1 MLFKDKL
8 VSPIIGVKRFLQ
20 RGEIDRMTLKMTGT
34 AASNGVGIAPA
45 YIIDKPDLSF
55 EKRRISDPGTEIQ
68 RFKDALNSISDD
80 LKKLK
85 IAVTGRLSKDELAIF
100 DVHIEILNDPEMF
113 NQVITRIR
121 SQRINVETAFEE
133 VISRVIH
140 EFEAMTGNKYMQ
152 ERATDF
158 ASIRDQVL
166 AKLEGKQ
173 LPNLQAI
180 DHPVIVVA
188 HMIGPSDT
196 SQMDAKFVKGIVTE
210 VGGKTSHAAIMAR
223 SLQIPAIVGCKGV
236 VRQLRNSEHVIVD
249 GFSGT
254 TIIAPEPNQ
263 VKHYQQIASQY
274 AAEKLQWAKL
284 VNSPS
289 VTKDG
294 CQLTI
299 SANIGSS
306 NDIAAAVNNGAD
318 EVGLFRTEFLYM
330 KSEHLPTEEEQF
342 TAYKNAVEQLN
353 GKALVVRTLDIGGDK
368 PLTFMPLPHE
378 LNPFLGYR
386 AIRISL
392 DRPKMFR
399 TQLRALIRASQFGE
413 INIMFPMI
421 TTLEEL
427 QAAKKIYYDELR
439 KLRQDY
445 PHIGKKIKLGIMIEV
460 PLAAL
465 YAERLAKEVDFFS
478 IGTND
483 LIQYCFAADR
493 GNASVSYL
501 YQPLNPPFLKLIHH
515 IIQSGHQHNTTVA
528 MCGEMAGDRLA
539 LPLLIG
545 MGLDEYSMS
554 ATSILRTRSMMKKL
568 DTHEC
573 QQLYQEAVTK
583 CETAEQVRELVEKWL
598 ITNK

>member
-1 MLFKDKL
+1 
-8 VSPIIGVKRFLQ
+8 
-20 RGEIDRMTLKMTGT
+20 MTLKMKGT
-34 AASNGVGIAPA
+34 AASNGIGIAPA
-45 YIIDKPDLSF
+45 YIIDKPDLKF
-55 EKRRISDPGTEIQ
+55 EKRRISDPHSEIQ
-68 RFKDALNSISDD
+68 RFKNALIAISNDLRR
-80 LKKLK
+80 LKKAAADK
-85 IAVTGRLSKDELAIF
+85 LSKDELAIF
-100 DVHIEILNDPEMF
+100 DVHIEILDDPEMF
-113 NQVITRIR
+113 NQVVTRIR
-121 SQRINVETAFEE
+121 SQRINAETAFEE
-133 VISRVIH
+133 VITRVIH

-173 LPNLQAI
+173 LPNLQTL

-196 SQMDAKFVKGIVTE
+196 SQMNAKYVKGIVTE
-210 VGGKTSHAAIMAR
+210 VGGRTSHAAIMAR
-223 SLQIPAIVGCKGV
+223 SLQIPAIVGCKKVAHQVKNGE
-236 VRQLRNSEHVIVD
+236 QIIVD

-254 TIIAPEPNQ
+254 TIVEPTPQ
-263 VKHYQQIASQY
+263 QIKHYQKVASQY

-284 VNSPS
+284 VESPS
-289 VTKDG
+289 VTRDG
-294 CQLTI
+294 TKLTI

-306 NDIAAAVNNGAD
+306 NDIPAAVSNGAD
-318 EVGLFRTEFLYM
+318 EIGLFRTEFLYM

-342 TAYKNAVEQLN
+342 AAYRDAVEALGN
-353 GKALVVRTLDIGGDK
+353 KTLVVRTLDIGGDK

-392 DRPKMFR
+392 DRPAMFR
-399 TQLRALIRASQFGE
+399 TQLRALIRASQYGQ

-427 QAAKKIYYDELR
+427 RAAKKIFFEER
-439 KLRQDY
+439 EKLQREN
-445 PHIGKKIKLGIMIEV
+445 PKIGKNIKLGIMIEV

-501 YQPLNPPFLKLIHH
+501 YQPLNPPFLRLIHH
-515 IIQSGHQHNTTVA
+515 IIESGHKHNTTVA

-539 LPLLIG
+539 LPLLMG

-554 ATSILRTRSMMKKL
+554 ATSILRTRSMMRKL
-568 DTHEC
+568 DINEC
-573 QQLYQEAVTK
+573 QKLYQEAVTK
-583 CETAEQVRELVEKWL
+583 CETAGQVRELVEQWL
-598 ITNK
+598 TK

>member
-1 MLFKDKL
+1 
-8 VSPIIGVKRFLQ
+8 
-20 RGEIDRMTLKMTGT
+20 MTLKMKGT
-34 AASNGVGIAPA
+34 AASNGIGIAPA
-45 YIIDKPDLSF
+45 YIIDKPDLKF
-55 EKRRISDPGTEIQ
+55 EKRRISDPHSEIQ
-68 RFKDALNSISDD
+68 RFKNALIAISDD
-80 LKKLK
+80 LRRLKKAAADK
-85 IAVTGRLSKDELAIF
+85 LSKDELAIF
-100 DVHIEILNDPEMF
+100 DVHIEILDDPEMF
-113 NQVITRIR
+113 NQVVTRIR
-121 SQRINVETAFEE
+121 SQRINAETAFEE
-133 VISRVIH
+133 VITRVIH

-173 LPNLQAI
+173 LPNLQTL

-196 SQMDAKFVKGIVTE
+196 SQMNAKYVKGIVTE
-210 VGGKTSHAAIMAR
+210 VGGRTSHAAIMAR
-223 SLQIPAIVGCKGV
+223 SLQIPAIVGCKKVTHQVKNGE
-236 VRQLRNSEHVIVD
+236 QIIVD

-254 TIIAPEPNQ
+254 TIVEPTPQ
-263 VKHYQQIASQY
+263 QIKHYQKVASQY

-284 VNSPS
+284 VESPS
-289 VTKDG
+289 VTRDG
-294 CQLTI
+294 TKLTI

-306 NDIAAAVNNGAD
+306 NDIPAAVSNGAD
-318 EVGLFRTEFLYM
+318 EIGLFRTEFLYM

-342 TAYKNAVEQLN
+342 AAYRDAVEAL
-353 GKALVVRTLDIGGDK
+353 GDKTLVVRTLDIGGDK

-392 DRPKMFR
+392 DRPAMFR
-399 TQLRALIRASQFGE
+399 TQLRALIRASQYGQ

-427 QAAKKIYYDELR
+427 RAAKKIFFEER
-439 KLRQDY
+439 EKLQQDN
-445 PHIGKKIKLGIMIEV
+445 PKIGKNIKLGIMIEV

-501 YQPLNPPFLKLIHH
+501 YQPLNPPFLRLIHH
-515 IIQSGHQHNTTVA
+515 IIESGHKHNTTVA

-539 LPLLIG
+539 LPLLMG

-554 ATSILRTRSMMKKL
+554 ATSILRTRSMMRKL
-568 DTHEC
+568 DINEC
-573 QQLYQEAVTK
+573 QKLYQEAVTK
-583 CETAEQVRELVEKWL
+583 CETAGQVRELVEQWL
-598 ITNK
+598 TNNK

>member
-1 MLFKDKL
+1 
-8 VSPIIGVKRFLQ
+8 
-20 RGEIDRMTLKMTGT
+20 MTLKTTGT
-34 AASNGVGIAPA
+34 AASNGIGIAPA
-45 YIIDKPDLSF
+45 YIVDKPDLSF
-55 EKRRISDPGTEIQ
+55 EKRRISDPFAEIQ
-68 RFKDALNSISDD
+68 RFKNALLAISND
-80 LKKLK
+80 LRAIKKAATK
-85 IAVTGRLSKDELAIF
+85 KLSKDELAIF
-100 DVHIEILNDPEMF
+100 DVHIEILDDPEMF
-113 NQVITRIR
+113 NQVVTRIR
-121 SQRINVETAFEE
+121 SQRINAETAFEE
-133 VISRVIH
+133 VITRVIH
-140 EFEAMTGNKYMQ
+140 EFESMTGNKYMQ

-173 LPNLQAI
+173 LPNLQTL

-196 SQMDAKFVKGIVTE
+196 SQMNAKYVKGIVTE
-210 VGGKTSHAAIMAR
+210 VGGRTSHAAIMAR
-223 SLQIPAIVGCKGV
+223 SLQIPAIVGCKKIAHQVKNGE
-236 VRQLRNSEHVIVD
+236 RMIVD

-254 TIIAPEPNQ
+254 AIVEPIAQQ
-263 VKHYQQIASQY
+263 VEHYQQLASQY

-284 VNSPS
+284 VDSPS

-294 CQLTI
+294 QQLTI

-306 NDIAAAVNNGAD
+306 NDIPAAVNNGAD
-318 EVGLFRTEFLYM
+318 EIGLFRTEFLYM
-330 KSEHLPTEEEQF
+330 KSEHLPTEEEQLR
-342 TAYKNAVEQLN
+342 AYQDAVESLG

-392 DRPKMFR
+392 DRPSMFR
-399 TQLRALIRASQFGE
+399 TQLRALIRASQFGQ

-427 QAAKKIYYDELR
+427 RSAKKIYYEER
-439 KLRQDY
+439 EKLRQDY
-445 PHIGKKIKLGIMIEV
+445 PHVGANIKLGIMIEV

-493 GNASVSYL
+493 GNAAVSYL
-501 YQPLNPPFLKLIHH
+501 YQPLNPPFLKLIDH
-515 IIQSGHQHNTTVA
+515 IIKSGHQHNTTVA

-539 LPLLIG
+539 LPLLMG

-554 ATSILRTRSMMKKL
+554 ATSILRTRSMMRNL
-568 DTHEC
+568 DIKEC
-573 QQLYQEAVTK
+573 QQLYHEAVTK
-583 CETAEQVRELVEKWL
+583 CETANQVHDLVENWL
-598 ITNK
+598 KANN

>member
-1 MLFKDKL
+1 
-8 VSPIIGVKRFLQ
+8 
-20 RGEIDRMTLKMTGT
+20 MTLKMTGT
-34 AASNGVGIAPA
+34 AASNGIGIAPA
-45 YIIDKPDLSF
+45 YIVDKPDLSF
-55 EKRRISDPGTEIQ
+55 EKRRISDPFAEIQ
-68 RFKDALNSISDD
+68 RFKNALLAISND
-80 LKKLK
+80 LRAIKKAATK
-85 IAVTGRLSKDELAIF
+85 KLSKDELAIF
-100 DVHIEILNDPEMF
+100 DVHIEILDDPEMF
-113 NQVITRIR
+113 NQVVTRIR
-121 SQRINVETAFEE
+121 SQRINAETAFEE
-133 VISRVIH
+133 VITRVIH
-140 EFEAMTGNKYMQ
+140 EFESMTGNKYMQ

-173 LPNLQAI
+173 LPNLQTL

-196 SQMDAKFVKGIVTE
+196 SQMNAKYVKGIVTE
-210 VGGKTSHAAIMAR
+210 VGGRTSHAAIMAR
-223 SLQIPAIVGCKGV
+223 SLQIPAIVGCKKIAHQVKNGE
-236 VRQLRNSEHVIVD
+236 RMIVD
-249 GFSGT
+249 GFSGAA
-254 TIIAPEPNQ
+254 IVEPTAQQ
-263 VKHYQQIASQY
+263 VEHYQQLASQY

-294 CQLTI
+294 QQLTI

-306 NDIAAAVNNGAD
+306 NDIPAAVNNGAD
-318 EVGLFRTEFLYM
+318 EIGLFRTEFLYM

-342 TAYKNAVEQLN
+342 RAYQDAVESLK
-353 GKALVVRTLDIGGDK
+353 GKTLVVRTLDIGGDK

-392 DRPKMFR
+392 DRPSMFR
-399 TQLRALIRASQFGE
+399 TQLRALIRASQFGQ

-427 QAAKKIYYDELR
+427 RSAKKIYYEER
-439 KLRQDY
+439 EKLRRDD
-445 PHIGKKIKLGIMIEV
+445 PRIGENIKLGIMIEV

-501 YQPLNPPFLKLIHH
+501 YQPLNPPFLKLIDH
-515 IIQSGHQHNTTVA
+515 IIKSGHQHNTTVA

-539 LPLLIG
+539 LPLLMG

-554 ATSILRTRSMMKKL
+554 ATSILRTRSMMRNLNIK
-568 DTHEC
+568 EC
-573 QQLYQEAVTK
+573 QQLYHEAVTK
-583 CETAEQVRELVEKWL
+583 CETANQVHDLVENWL
-598 ITNK
+598 KANN

>member
-1 MLFKDKL
+1 
-8 VSPIIGVKRFLQ
+8 
-20 RGEIDRMTLKMTGT
+20 MTLKTTGT
-34 AASNGVGIAPA
+34 AASNGIGIAPA
-45 YIIDKPDLSF
+45 YIVDKPDLSF
-55 EKRRISDPGTEIQ
+55 EKRRISDPFAEIQ
-68 RFKDALNSISDD
+68 RFKNALLAISND
-80 LKKLK
+80 LRAIKKAATK
-85 IAVTGRLSKDELAIF
+85 KLSKDELAIF
-100 DVHIEILNDPEMF
+100 DVHIEILDDPEMF
-113 NQVITRIR
+113 NQVVTRIR
-121 SQRINVETAFEE
+121 SQRINAETAFEE
-133 VISRVIH
+133 VITRVIH
-140 EFEAMTGNKYMQ
+140 EFESMTGNKYMQ

-173 LPNLQAI
+173 LPNLQTL

-196 SQMDAKFVKGIVTE
+196 SQMNAKYVKGIVTE
-210 VGGKTSHAAIMAR
+210 VGGRTSHAAIMAR
-223 SLQIPAIVGCKGV
+223 SLQIPAIVGCKKIAHQVKNGE
-236 VRQLRNSEHVIVD
+236 RMIVD

-254 TIIAPEPNQ
+254 AIVEPIAQQ
-263 VKHYQQIASQY
+263 VEHYQQLASQY

-284 VNSPS
+284 VYSPS

-294 CQLTI
+294 QQLTI

-306 NDIAAAVNNGAD
+306 NDIPAAVNNGAD
-318 EVGLFRTEFLYM
+318 EIGLFRTEFLYM
-330 KSEHLPTEEEQF
+330 KSEYLPTEEEQLR
-342 TAYKNAVEQLN
+342 AYQDAVESLG

-392 DRPKMFR
+392 DRPSMFR
-399 TQLRALIRASQFGE
+399 TQLRALIRASQFGQ

-427 QAAKKIYYDELR
+427 RSAKRIYYEER
-439 KLRQDY
+439 EKLRQDY
-445 PHIGKKIKLGIMIEV
+445 PHVGANIKLGIMIEV

-493 GNASVSYL
+493 GNAAVSYL
-501 YQPLNPPFLKLIHH
+501 YQPLNPPFLKLIDH
-515 IIQSGHQHNTTVA
+515 IIKSGHQHNTTVA

-539 LPLLIG
+539 LPLLMG

-554 ATSILRTRSMMKKL
+554 ATSILRTRSMMRNL
-568 DTHEC
+568 DIKEC
-573 QQLYQEAVTK
+573 QQLYHEAVTK
-583 CETAEQVRELVEKWL
+583 CETANQVHDLVENWL
-598 ITNK
+598 KANN

>member
-1 MLFKDKL
+1 
-8 VSPIIGVKRFLQ
+8 
-20 RGEIDRMTLKMTGT
+20 MTLKTTGT
-34 AASNGVGIAPA
+34 AASNGIGIAPA
-45 YIIDKPDLSF
+45 YIVDKPDLSF
-55 EKRRISDPGTEIQ
+55 EKRRISDPFAEIQ
-68 RFKDALNSISDD
+68 RFKNALLAISND
-80 LKKLK
+80 LRAIKKAATK
-85 IAVTGRLSKDELAIF
+85 KLSKDELAIF
-100 DVHIEILNDPEMF
+100 DVHIEILDDPEMF
-113 NQVITRIR
+113 NQVVTRIR
-121 SQRINVETAFEE
+121 SQRINAETAFEE
-133 VISRVIH
+133 VITRVIH
-140 EFEAMTGNKYMQ
+140 KFESMTGNKYMQ

-173 LPNLQAI
+173 LPNLQTL

-196 SQMDAKFVKGIVTE
+196 SQMNAKYVKGIVTE
-210 VGGKTSHAAIMAR
+210 VGGRTSHAAIMAR
-223 SLQIPAIVGCKGV
+223 SLQIPAIVGCKKIAHQVKNGE
-236 VRQLRNSEHVIVD
+236 RMIVD

-254 TIIAPEPNQ
+254 AIVEPIAQQ
-263 VKHYQQIASQY
+263 VEHYQQLASQY

-284 VNSPS
+284 VDSPS

-294 CQLTI
+294 QQLTI

-306 NDIAAAVNNGAD
+306 NDIPAAVNNGAD
-318 EVGLFRTEFLYM
+318 EIGLFRTEFLYM
-330 KSEHLPTEEEQF
+330 KSEHLPTEEEQLR
-342 TAYKNAVEQLN
+342 AYQDAVESLG

-392 DRPKMFR
+392 DRPSMFR
-399 TQLRALIRASQFGE
+399 TQLRALIRASQFGQ

-427 QAAKKIYYDELR
+427 RSAKKIYYEER
-439 KLRQDY
+439 EKLRQDY
-445 PHIGKKIKLGIMIEV
+445 PHVGANIKLGIMIEV

-493 GNASVSYL
+493 GNAAVSYL
-501 YQPLNPPFLKLIHH
+501 YQPLNPPFLKLIDH
-515 IIQSGHQHNTTVA
+515 IIKSGHQHNTTVA

-539 LPLLIG
+539 LPLLMG

-554 ATSILRTRSMMKKL
+554 ATSILRTRSMMRNL
-568 DTHEC
+568 DIKEC
-573 QQLYQEAVTK
+573 QQLYHEAVTK
-583 CETAEQVRELVEKWL
+583 CETANQVHDLVENWL
-598 ITNK
+598 KANN

>member
-1 MLFKDKL
+1 
-8 VSPIIGVKRFLQ
+8 
-20 RGEIDRMTLKMTGT
+20 MTLKTTGT
-34 AASNGVGIAPA
+34 AASNGIGIAPA
-45 YIIDKPDLSF
+45 YIVDKPDLNF
-55 EKRRISDPGTEIQ
+55 EKRRISDPFAEIQ
-68 RFKDALNSISDD
+68 RFKNALLAISND
-80 LKKLK
+80 LRAIKKAATK
-85 IAVTGRLSKDELAIF
+85 KLSKDELAIF
-100 DVHIEILNDPEMF
+100 DVHIEILDDPEMF
-113 NQVITRIR
+113 NQVVTRIR
-121 SQRINVETAFEE
+121 SQRINAETAFEE
-133 VISRVIH
+133 VITRVIH
-140 EFEAMTGNKYMQ
+140 EFESMTGNKYMQ

-173 LPNLQAI
+173 LPNLQTL

-196 SQMDAKFVKGIVTE
+196 SQMNAKYVKGIVTE
-210 VGGKTSHAAIMAR
+210 VGGRTSHAAIMAR
-223 SLQIPAIVGCKGV
+223 SLQIPAIVGCKKIAHQVKNGE
-236 VRQLRNSEHVIVD
+236 RMIVD

-254 TIIAPEPNQ
+254 AIVEPIAQQ
-263 VKHYQQIASQY
+263 VEHYQQLASQY

-284 VNSPS
+284 VDSPS

-294 CQLTI
+294 QQLTI

-306 NDIAAAVNNGAD
+306 NDIPAAVNNGAD
-318 EVGLFRTEFLYM
+318 EIGLFRTEFLYM
-330 KSEHLPTEEEQF
+330 KSEHLPTEEEQLR
-342 TAYKNAVEQLN
+342 AYQDAVESLG

-392 DRPKMFR
+392 DRPSMFR
-399 TQLRALIRASQFGE
+399 TQLRALIRASQFGQ

-427 QAAKKIYYDELR
+427 RSAKKIYYEER
-439 KLRQDY
+439 EKLRQDY
-445 PHIGKKIKLGIMIEV
+445 PHVGANIKLGIMIEV

-493 GNASVSYL
+493 GNAAVSYL
-501 YQPLNPPFLKLIHH
+501 YQPLNPPFLKLIDH
-515 IIQSGHQHNTTVA
+515 IIKSGHQHNTTVA

-539 LPLLIG
+539 LPLLMG

-554 ATSILRTRSMMKKL
+554 ATSILRTRSMMRNL
-568 DTHEC
+568 DIKEC
-573 QQLYQEAVTK
+573 QQLYHEAVTK
-583 CETAEQVRELVEKWL
+583 CETANQVHDLVENWL
-598 ITNK
+598 KANN

>member
-1 MLFKDKL
+1 
-8 VSPIIGVKRFLQ
+8 
-20 RGEIDRMTLKMTGT
+20 MTLKTTGT
-34 AASNGVGIAPA
+34 AASNGIGIAPA
-45 YIIDKPDLSF
+45 YIVDKPDLSF
-55 EKRRISDPGTEIQ
+55 EKRRISDPFAEIQ
-68 RFKDALNSISDD
+68 RFKNALLAISND
-80 LKKLK
+80 LRAIKKAATK
-85 IAVTGRLSKDELAIF
+85 KLSKDELAIF
-100 DVHIEILNDPEMF
+100 DVHIEILDDPEMF
-113 NQVITRIR
+113 NQVVTRIR
-121 SQRINVETAFEE
+121 SQRINAETAFEE
-133 VISRVIH
+133 VITRVIH
-140 EFEAMTGNKYMQ
+140 EFESMTGNKYMQ

-173 LPNLQAI
+173 LPNLQTL

-196 SQMDAKFVKGIVTE
+196 SQMNAKYVKGIVTE
-210 VGGKTSHAAIMAR
+210 VGGRTSHAAIMAR
-223 SLQIPAIVGCKGV
+223 SLQIPAIVGCKKIAHQVKNGE
-236 VRQLRNSEHVIVD
+236 RMIVD

-254 TIIAPEPNQ
+254 AIVEPIAQQ
-263 VKHYQQIASQY
+263 VEHYQQLASQY

-284 VNSPS
+284 VYSPS

-294 CQLTI
+294 QQLTI

-306 NDIAAAVNNGAD
+306 NDIPAAVNNGAD
-318 EVGLFRTEFLYM
+318 EIGLVRTEFLYM
-330 KSEHLPTEEEQF
+330 KSEHLPTEEEQLR
-342 TAYKNAVEQLN
+342 AYQDAVESLG

-392 DRPKMFR
+392 DRPSMFR
-399 TQLRALIRASQFGE
+399 TQLRALIRASQFGQ

-427 QAAKKIYYDELR
+427 RSAKRIYYEER
-439 KLRQDY
+439 EKLRQDY
-445 PHIGKKIKLGIMIEV
+445 PHVGANIKLGIMIEV

-493 GNASVSYL
+493 GNAAVSYL
-501 YQPLNPPFLKLIHH
+501 YQPLNPPFLKLIDH
-515 IIQSGHQHNTTVA
+515 IIKSGHQHNTTVA

-539 LPLLIG
+539 LPLLMG

-554 ATSILRTRSMMKKL
+554 ATSILRTRSMMRNL
-568 DTHEC
+568 DIKEC
-573 QQLYQEAVTK
+573 QQLYHEAVTK
-583 CETAEQVRELVEKWL
+583 CETANQVHDLVENWL
-598 ITNK
+598 KANN

>member
-1 MLFKDKL
+1 
-8 VSPIIGVKRFLQ
+8 
-20 RGEIDRMTLKMTGT
+20 MTLKMTGT
-34 AASNGVGIAPA
+34 AASNGVGIAPV
-45 YIIDKPDLSF
+45 YIVDKPDLSF
-55 EKRRISDPGTEIQ
+55 EKQRISDSSAEIE
-68 RFKDALNSISDD
+68 RFKNALLAISDD
-80 LKKLK
+80 LKELK
-85 IAVTGRLSKDELAIF
+85 EAATKKLSKDELAIF

-121 SQRINVETAFEE
+121 SQRINAETAFEE
-133 VISRVIH
+133 VISRVIR
-140 EFEAMTGNKYMQ
+140 EFESMTGNKYMQ

-166 AKLEGKQ
+166 AKLEGKT
-173 LPNLQAI
+173 LPNLRAL

-196 SQMDAKFVKGIVTE
+196 SQMNAKFVKGIVTE
-210 VGGKTSHAAIMAR
+210 VGGRTSHAAIMAR
-223 SLQIPAIVGCKGV
+223 SLQIPAIVGCKGIAHQV
-236 VRQLRNSEHVIVD
+236 ENGERAIVD

-254 TIIAPEPNQ
+254 TIIEPTTNQ
-263 VKHYQQIASQY
+263 VKHFQQIASQY
-274 AAEKLQWAKL
+274 AAEKLEWAKL
-284 VNSPS
+284 VDSPS
-289 VTKDG
+289 LTKDG
-294 CQLTI
+294 QRLTI

-306 NDIAAAVNNGAD
+306 NDIPAAVNNGAD
-318 EVGLFRTEFLYM
+318 EIGLFRTEFLYM
-330 KSEHLPTEEEQF
+330 KSEHLPTEEEQLQ
-342 TAYKNAVEQLN
+342 AYKEAVESL
-353 GKALVVRTLDIGGDK
+353 GGRTLVVRTLDIGGDK

-392 DRPKMFR
+392 DRPQMFR
-399 TQLRALIRASQFGE
+399 TQLRALIRASQFGR

-427 QAAKKIYYDELR
+427 QAAKKIYYEER
-439 KLRQDY
+439 KKLRQDY
-445 PHIGKKIKLGIMIEV
+445 PKIGANIKLGIMIEV

-501 YQPLNPPFLKLIHH
+501 YQPLNPPFLKLIAH
-515 IIQSGHQHNTTVA
+515 IIKSGHQHNTTVA

-539 LPLLIG
+539 LPLLMG

-554 ATSILRTRSMMKKL
+554 ATSILRTRSMMRGLNIK
-568 DTHEC
+568 EC
-573 QQLYQEAVTK
+573 QQLYQRAVTE
-583 CETAEQVRELVEKWL
+583 CETATQVHDLVEKWL
-598 ITNK
+598 IAH

>member
-1 MLFKDKL
+1 
-8 VSPIIGVKRFLQ
+8 
-20 RGEIDRMTLKMTGT
+20 MTLKTTGT
-34 AASNGVGIAPA
+34 AASNGIGIAPA
-45 YIIDKPDLSF
+45 YIVDKPDLSF
-55 EKRRISDPGTEIQ
+55 EKRRISDPFAEIQ
-68 RFKDALNSISDD
+68 RFKNALLAISND
-80 LKKLK
+80 LRAIKKAATK
-85 IAVTGRLSKDELAIF
+85 KLSKDELAIF
-100 DVHIEILNDPEMF
+100 DVHIEILDDPEMF
-113 NQVITRIR
+113 NQVVTRIR
-121 SQRINVETAFEE
+121 SQRINAETAFEE
-133 VISRVIH
+133 VITRVIH
-140 EFEAMTGNKYMQ
+140 EFESMTGNKYMQ

-173 LPNLQAI
+173 LPNLQTL

-196 SQMDAKFVKGIVTE
+196 SQMNAKYVKGIVTE
-210 VGGKTSHAAIMAR
+210 VGGRTSHAAIMAR
-223 SLQIPAIVGCKGV
+223 SLQIPAIDGCKKIAH
-236 VRQLRNSEHVIVD
+236 HVKNGERMIVD

-254 TIIAPEPNQ
+254 AIVEPIAQQ
-263 VKHYQQIASQY
+263 VEHYQQLASQY

-284 VNSPS
+284 VYSPS

-294 CQLTI
+294 QQLTI

-306 NDIAAAVNNGAD
+306 NDIPAAVNNGAD
-318 EVGLFRTEFLYM
+318 EIGLFRTEFLYM
-330 KSEHLPTEEEQF
+330 KSEHLPTEEEQLR
-342 TAYKNAVEQLN
+342 AYQDAVESLG

-392 DRPKMFR
+392 DRPSMFR
-399 TQLRALIRASQFGE
+399 TQLRALIRASQFGQ

-427 QAAKKIYYDELR
+427 RSAKRIYYEER
-439 KLRQDY
+439 EKLRQDY
-445 PHIGKKIKLGIMIEV
+445 PHVGANIKLGIMIEV

-493 GNASVSYL
+493 GNAAVSYL
-501 YQPLNPPFLKLIHH
+501 YQPLNPPFLKLIDH
-515 IIQSGHQHNTTVA
+515 IIKSGHQHNTTVA

-539 LPLLIG
+539 LPLLMG

-554 ATSILRTRSMMKKL
+554 ATSILRTRSMMRNL
-568 DTHEC
+568 DIKEC
-573 QQLYQEAVTK
+573 QQLYHEAVTK
-583 CETAEQVRELVEKWL
+583 CETANQVHDLVENWL
-598 ITNK
+598 KANN

>member
-1 MLFKDKL
+1 
-8 VSPIIGVKRFLQ
+8 
-20 RGEIDRMTLKMTGT
+20 MTLKMTGT
-34 AASNGVGIAPA
+34 AASNGIGIAPA
-45 YIIDKPDLSF
+45 YIVDKPDLSF
-55 EKRRISDPGTEIQ
+55 EKRRISDPFTEIQ
-68 RFKDALNSISDD
+68 RFKNALLAISND
-80 LKKLK
+80 LRAIKKAATK
-85 IAVTGRLSKDELAIF
+85 KLSKDELAIF
-100 DVHIEILNDPEMF
+100 DVHIEILDDPEMF
-113 NQVITRIR
+113 NQVVTRIR
-121 SQRINVETAFEE
+121 SQRINAETAFEE
-133 VISRVIH
+133 VITRVIH
-140 EFEAMTGNKYMQ
+140 EFESMTGNKYMQ

-173 LPNLQAI
+173 LPNLQTL

-196 SQMDAKFVKGIVTE
+196 SQMNAKYVKGIVTE
-210 VGGKTSHAAIMAR
+210 VGGRTSHAAIMAR
-223 SLQIPAIVGCKGV
+223 SLQIPAIVGCKKIAHQVKNGE
-236 VRQLRNSEHVIVD
+236 RMIVD

-254 TIIAPEPNQ
+254 AIVEPTAQQ
-263 VKHYQQIASQY
+263 VEHYQQLASQY

-294 CQLTI
+294 QQLTI

-306 NDIAAAVNNGAD
+306 NDIPAAVNNGAD
-318 EVGLFRTEFLYM
+318 EIGLFRTEFLYM

-342 TAYKNAVEQLN
+342 RAYQDAVESLG
-353 GKALVVRTLDIGGDK
+353 GKTLVVRTLDIGGDK

-392 DRPKMFR
+392 DRPSMFR
-399 TQLRALIRASQFGE
+399 TQLRALIRASQFGQ

-427 QAAKKIYYDELR
+427 RSAKKIYYEER
-439 KLRQDY
+439 EKLRRDD
-445 PHIGKKIKLGIMIEV
+445 PRIGENIKLGIMIEV

-493 GNASVSYL
+493 GNAAVSYL
-501 YQPLNPPFLKLIHH
+501 YQPLNPPFLKLIDH
-515 IIQSGHQHNTTVA
+515 IIKSGHQHNTTVA

-539 LPLLIG
+539 LPLLMG

-554 ATSILRTRSMMKKL
+554 ATSILRTRSMMRNLNIK
-568 DTHEC
+568 EC
-573 QQLYQEAVTK
+573 QQLYHEAVTK
-583 CETAEQVRELVEKWL
+583 CETANQVHDLVENWL
-598 ITNK
+598 KANN

>member
-1 MLFKDKL
+1 
-8 VSPIIGVKRFLQ
+8 
-20 RGEIDRMTLKMTGT
+20 MTLKTTGT
-34 AASNGVGIAPA
+34 AASNGIGIAPA
-45 YIIDKPDLSF
+45 YIVDKPDLSF
-55 EKRRISDPGTEIQ
+55 EKRRISDPFAEIQ
-68 RFKDALNSISDD
+68 RFKNALLAISND
-80 LKKLK
+80 LRAIKKAATK
-85 IAVTGRLSKDELAIF
+85 KLSKDELAIF
-100 DVHIEILNDPEMF
+100 DVHIEILDDPEMF
-113 NQVITRIR
+113 NQVVTRIR
-121 SQRINVETAFEE
+121 SQRIKAETAFEE
-133 VISRVIH
+133 VITRVIH
-140 EFEAMTGNKYMQ
+140 EFESMTGNKYMQ

-173 LPNLQAI
+173 LPNLQTL

-196 SQMDAKFVKGIVTE
+196 SQMNAKYVKGIVTE
-210 VGGKTSHAAIMAR
+210 VGGRTSHAAIMAR
-223 SLQIPAIVGCKGV
+223 SLQIPAIVGCKKIAHQVKNGE
-236 VRQLRNSEHVIVD
+236 RMIVD

-254 TIIAPEPNQ
+254 AIVEPIAQQ
-263 VKHYQQIASQY
+263 VEHYQQLASQY

-284 VNSPS
+284 VDSPS

-294 CQLTI
+294 QQLTI

-306 NDIAAAVNNGAD
+306 NDIPAAVNNGAD
-318 EVGLFRTEFLYM
+318 EIGLFRTEFLYM
-330 KSEHLPTEEEQF
+330 KSEHLPTEEEQLR
-342 TAYKNAVEQLN
+342 AYQDAVESLG

-392 DRPKMFR
+392 DRPSMFR
-399 TQLRALIRASQFGE
+399 TQLRALIRASQFGQ

-427 QAAKKIYYDELR
+427 RSAKRIYYEER
-439 KLRQDY
+439 EKLRQDY
-445 PHIGKKIKLGIMIEV
+445 PHVGANIKLGIMIEV

-493 GNASVSYL
+493 GNAAVSYL
-501 YQPLNPPFLKLIHH
+501 YQPLNPPFLKLIDH
-515 IIQSGHQHNTTVA
+515 IIKSGHQHNTTVA

-539 LPLLIG
+539 LPLLMG

-554 ATSILRTRSMMKKL
+554 ATSILRTRSMMRNL
-568 DTHEC
+568 DIKEC
-573 QQLYQEAVTK
+573 QQLYHEAVTK
-583 CETAEQVRELVEKWL
+583 CETANQVHDLVENWL
-598 ITNK
+598 KANN

>member
-1 MLFKDKL
+1 
-8 VSPIIGVKRFLQ
+8 
-20 RGEIDRMTLKMTGT
+20 MTLKTTGT
-34 AASNGVGIAPA
+34 AASNGIGIAPA
-45 YIIDKPDLSF
+45 YIVDKPDLSF
-55 EKRRISDPGTEIQ
+55 EKRRISDPFAEIQ
-68 RFKDALNSISDD
+68 RFKNALLAISND
-80 LKKLK
+80 LRAIKKAATK
-85 IAVTGRLSKDELAIF
+85 KLSKDELAIF
-100 DVHIEILNDPEMF
+100 DVHIEILDDPEMF
-113 NQVITRIR
+113 NQVVTRIR
-121 SQRINVETAFEE
+121 SQRINAETAFEE
-133 VISRVIH
+133 VITRVIH
-140 EFEAMTGNKYMQ
+140 EFESMTGNKYMQ

-166 AKLEGKQ
+166 SKLEGKQ
-173 LPNLQAI
+173 LPNLQTL

-196 SQMDAKFVKGIVTE
+196 SQMNAKYVKGIVTE
-210 VGGKTSHAAIMAR
+210 VGGRTSHAAIMAR
-223 SLQIPAIVGCKGV
+223 SLQIPAIVGCKKIAHQVKNGE
-236 VRQLRNSEHVIVD
+236 RMIVD

-254 TIIAPEPNQ
+254 AIVEPIAQQ
-263 VKHYQQIASQY
+263 VEHYQQLASQY

-284 VNSPS
+284 VDSPS

-294 CQLTI
+294 QQLTI

-306 NDIAAAVNNGAD
+306 NDIPAAVNNGAD
-318 EVGLFRTEFLYM
+318 EIGLFRTEFLYM
-330 KSEHLPTEEEQF
+330 KSEHLPTEEEQLR
-342 TAYKNAVEQLN
+342 AYQDAVESLG

-392 DRPKMFR
+392 DRPSMFR
-399 TQLRALIRASQFGE
+399 TQLRALIRASQFGQ

-427 QAAKKIYYDELR
+427 RSAKKIYYEER
-439 KLRQDY
+439 EKLRQDY
-445 PHIGKKIKLGIMIEV
+445 PHVGANIKLGIMIEV

-493 GNASVSYL
+493 GNAAVSYL
-501 YQPLNPPFLKLIHH
+501 YQPLNPPFLKLIDH
-515 IIQSGHQHNTTVA
+515 IIKSGHQHNTTVA

-539 LPLLIG
+539 LPLLMG

-554 ATSILRTRSMMKKL
+554 ATSILRTRSMMRNL
-568 DTHEC
+568 DIKEC
-573 QQLYQEAVTK
+573 QQLYHEAVTK
-583 CETAEQVRELVEKWL
+583 CETANQVHDLVENWL
-598 ITNK
+598 KANN

>member
-1 MLFKDKL
+1 
-8 VSPIIGVKRFLQ
+8 
-20 RGEIDRMTLKMTGT
+20 MTLKMKGT
-34 AASNGVGIAPA
+34 AASNGIGIAPA
-45 YIIDKPDLSF
+45 YIIDKPDLKF
-55 EKRRISDPGTEIQ
+55 EKRRISDPHSEIQ
-68 RFKDALNSISDD
+68 RFKNALIAISNDLRR
-80 LKKLK
+80 LKKAAADK
-85 IAVTGRLSKDELAIF
+85 LSKDELAIF
-100 DVHIEILNDPEMF
+100 DVHIEILDDPEMF
-113 NQVITRIR
+113 NQVVTRIR
-121 SQRINVETAFEE
+121 SQRINAETAFEE
-133 VISRVIH
+133 VITRVIH

-173 LPNLQAI
+173 LPNLQTL

-196 SQMDAKFVKGIVTE
+196 SQMNAKYVKGIVTE
-210 VGGKTSHAAIMAR
+210 VGGRTSHAAIMAR
-223 SLQIPAIVGCKGV
+223 SLQIPAIVGCKKVAHQVKNGE
-236 VRQLRNSEHVIVD
+236 QIIVD

-254 TIIAPEPNQ
+254 TIVEPTPQ
-263 VKHYQQIASQY
+263 QIKHYQKVASQY

-284 VNSPS
+284 VESPS
-289 VTKDG
+289 VTRDG
-294 CQLTI
+294 TKLTI

-306 NDIAAAVNNGAD
+306 NDIPAAVSNGAD
-318 EVGLFRTEFLYM
+318 EIGLFRTEFLYM

-342 TAYKNAVEQLN
+342 AAYRDAVEAL
-353 GKALVVRTLDIGGDK
+353 GDKTLVVRTLDIGGDK

-392 DRPKMFR
+392 DRPAMFR
-399 TQLRALIRASQFGE
+399 TQLRALIRASQYGQ

-427 QAAKKIYYDELR
+427 RAAKKIFFEER
-439 KLRQDY
+439 EKLQREN
-445 PHIGKKIKLGIMIEV
+445 PKIGKNIKLGIMIEV

-501 YQPLNPPFLKLIHH
+501 YQPLNPPFLRLIHH
-515 IIQSGHQHNTTVA
+515 IIESGHKHNTTVA

-539 LPLLIG
+539 LPLLMG

-554 ATSILRTRSMMKKL
+554 ATSILRTRSMMRKL
-568 DTHEC
+568 DINEC
-573 QQLYQEAVTK
+573 QKLYQEAVTK
-583 CETAEQVRELVEKWL
+583 CETAGQVRELVEQWL
-598 ITNK
+598 TK

>member
-1 MLFKDKL
+1 
-8 VSPIIGVKRFLQ
+8 
-20 RGEIDRMTLKMTGT
+20 MTLKMTGT
-34 AASNGVGIAPA
+34 AASNGIGIAPA
-45 YIIDKPDLSF
+45 YIVDKPDLSF
-55 EKRRISDPGTEIQ
+55 EKRRISDPFAEIQ
-68 RFKDALNSISDD
+68 RFKNALLAISND
-80 LKKLK
+80 LRAIKKAATK
-85 IAVTGRLSKDELAIF
+85 KLSKDELAIF
-100 DVHIEILNDPEMF
+100 DVHIEILDDPEMF
-113 NQVITRIR
+113 NQVVTRIR
-121 SQRINVETAFEE
+121 SQRINAETAFEE
-133 VISRVIH
+133 VITRVIH
-140 EFEAMTGNKYMQ
+140 EFESMTGNKYMQ

-173 LPNLQAI
+173 LPNLQTL

-196 SQMDAKFVKGIVTE
+196 SQMNAKYVKGIVTE
-210 VGGKTSHAAIMAR
+210 VGGRTSHAAIMAR
-223 SLQIPAIVGCKGV
+223 SLQIPAIVGCKKIAHQVKNGE
-236 VRQLRNSEHVIVD
+236 RMIVD
-249 GFSGT
+249 GFSGAA
-254 TIIAPEPNQ
+254 IVEPTAQQ
-263 VKHYQQIASQY
+263 VEHYQQLASQY

-294 CQLTI
+294 QQLTI

-306 NDIAAAVNNGAD
+306 NDIPAAVNNGAD
-318 EVGLFRTEFLYM
+318 EIGLFRTEFLYM

-342 TAYKNAVEQLN
+342 RAYQDAVEGLK
-353 GKALVVRTLDIGGDK
+353 GKTLVVRTLDIGGDK

-392 DRPKMFR
+392 DRPSMFR
-399 TQLRALIRASQFGE
+399 TQLRALIRASQFGQ

-427 QAAKKIYYDELR
+427 RSAKKIYYEER
-439 KLRQDY
+439 EKLRQDY
-445 PHIGKKIKLGIMIEV
+445 PHVGANIKLGIMIEV

-501 YQPLNPPFLKLIHH
+501 YQPLNPPFLKLIDH
-515 IIQSGHQHNTTVA
+515 IIKSGHQHNTTVA

-539 LPLLIG
+539 LPLLMG

-554 ATSILRTRSMMKKL
+554 ATSILRTRSMMRNLNIK
-568 DTHEC
+568 EC
-573 QQLYQEAVTK
+573 QQLYHEAVTK
-583 CETAEQVRELVEKWL
+583 CETANQVHDLVENWL
-598 ITNK
+598 KANN

>member
-1 MLFKDKL
+1 
-8 VSPIIGVKRFLQ
+8 
-20 RGEIDRMTLKMTGT
+20 MTLKMTGT
-34 AASNGVGIAPA
+34 AASNGIGIAPA
-45 YIIDKPDLSF
+45 YIVDKPDLSF
-55 EKRRISDPGTEIQ
+55 EKRRISDPFAEIQ
-68 RFKDALNSISDD
+68 RFKNALLAISND
-80 LKKLK
+80 LRAIKKAATK
-85 IAVTGRLSKDELAIF
+85 KLSKDELAIF
-100 DVHIEILNDPEMF
+100 DVHIEILDDPEMF
-113 NQVITRIR
+113 NQVVTRIR
-121 SQRINVETAFEE
+121 SQRINAETAFEE
-133 VISRVIH
+133 VITRVIH
-140 EFEAMTGNKYMQ
+140 EFESMTGNKYMQ

-158 ASIRDQVL
+158 ASIRDQIL

-173 LPNLQAI
+173 LPNLQTL

-196 SQMDAKFVKGIVTE
+196 SQMNAKYVKGIVTE
-210 VGGKTSHAAIMAR
+210 VGGRTSHAAIMAC
-223 SLQIPAIVGCKGV
+223 SLQIPAIVGCKKIAHQVKNGE
-236 VRQLRNSEHVIVD
+236 RMIVD
-249 GFSGT
+249 GFSGAA
-254 TIIAPEPNQ
+254 IVEPTAQQ
-263 VKHYQQIASQY
+263 VEHYQQLVSQY

-294 CQLTI
+294 QQLTI

-306 NDIAAAVNNGAD
+306 NDIPAAVNNGVD
-318 EVGLFRTEFLYM
+318 EIGLFRTEFLYM

-342 TAYKNAVEQLN
+342 RAYQDAVESLE
-353 GKALVVRTLDIGGDK
+353 GKTLVVRTLDIGGDK

-392 DRPKMFR
+392 DRPSMFR
-399 TQLRALIRASQFGE
+399 TQLRALIRASQFGQ

-427 QAAKKIYYDELR
+427 RSAKKIYYEECE
-439 KLRQDY
+439 KLRRDD
-445 PHIGKKIKLGIMIEV
+445 PRIGENIKLGIMIEV

-501 YQPLNPPFLKLIHH
+501 YQPLNPPFLKLIDH
-515 IIQSGHQHNTTVA
+515 IIKSGHQHNTTVA

-539 LPLLIG
+539 LPLLMG

-554 ATSILRTRSMMKKL
+554 ATSILRTRSMMRNLNIK
-568 DTHEC
+568 EC
-573 QQLYQEAVTK
+573 QQLYHEAVTK
-583 CETAEQVRELVEKWL
+583 CETANQVHDLVENWL
-598 ITNK
+598 KANN

>member
-1 MLFKDKL
+1 
-8 VSPIIGVKRFLQ
+8 
-20 RGEIDRMTLKMTGT
+20 MTLKMSGT
-34 AASNGVGIAPA
+34 AASNGIGIAPA
-45 YIIDKPDLSF
+45 YIVDKPDLSF
-55 EKRRISDPGTEIQ
+55 EKRRISNPDDEIE
-68 RFKDALNSISDD
+68 RFRSALKTISDD
-80 LKKLK
+80 LSVLK
-85 IAVTGRLSKDELAIF
+85 EKARGKLSKDELAIF
-100 DVHIEILNDPEMF
+100 DVHIEILDDPEMF
-113 NQVITRIR
+113 NQVVTRIR
-121 SQRINVETAFEE
+121 SQRINAETAFEE

-166 AKLEGKQ
+166 AKLEGKE
-173 LPNLQAI
+173 LPNLQTL

-196 SQMDAKFVKGIVTE
+196 SQMNAKFVKGIVTE
-210 VGGKTSHAAIMAR
+210 VGGRTSHAAIMAR
-223 SLQIPAIVGCKGV
+223 SLQIPAIVGCKKIAHQVKDGEN
-236 VRQLRNSEHVIVD
+236 LIVD
-249 GFSGT
+249 GFSGSV
-254 TIIAPEPNQ
+254 IVEPQPEQ
-263 VKHYQQIASQY
+263 VKQYQAIASQY

-284 VNSPS
+284 VDSPS
-289 VTKDG
+289 ITKDG
-294 CQLTI
+294 RQLTI

-306 NDIAAAVNNGAD
+306 NDIPAAIRNGAD
-318 EVGLFRTEFLYM
+318 EIGLFRTEFLYM
-330 KSEHLPTEEEQF
+330 KSEHLPTEDEQLE
-342 TAYKNAVEQLN
+342 AYKSAVEKLS
-353 GKALVVRTLDIGGDK
+353 GKTLVVRTLDIGGDK

-392 DRPKMFR
+392 DRPQMFR
-399 TQLRALIRASQFGE
+399 TQLRALIRASQFGPV
-413 INIMFPMI
+413 NIMFPMI
-421 TTLEEL
+421 TTLQEL
-427 QAAKKIYYDELR
+427 LDAKQIYYEER
-439 KLRQDY
+439 NKLQQTY
-445 PHIGKKIKLGIMIEV
+445 PGIGKDIKLGIMIEV

-465 YAERLAKEVDFFS
+465 YAERLAQEVDFFS

-515 IIQSGHQHNTTVA
+515 IIQAGHQHDTMVA

-554 ATSILRTRSMMKKL
+554 ASSILRTRSMMRNL
-568 DTHEC
+568 DVNEC
-573 QQLYQEAVTK
+573 RELYQEAVTK
-583 CETAEQVRELVEKWL
+583 CETAQQVHDLVEEWL
-598 ITNK
+598 LINK

>member
-1 MLFKDKL
+1 
-8 VSPIIGVKRFLQ
+8 
-20 RGEIDRMTLKMTGT
+20 MTLKMKGT
-34 AASNGVGIAPA
+34 AASNGIGIAPA
-45 YIIDKPDLSF
+45 YIIDKPDLKF
-55 EKRRISDPGTEIQ
+55 EKRRISDPHSEIQ
-68 RFKDALNSISDD
+68 RFKNALIAISDD
-80 LKKLK
+80 LRRLKKAAADK
-85 IAVTGRLSKDELAIF
+85 LSKDELAIF
-100 DVHIEILNDPEMF
+100 DVHIEILDDPEMF
-113 NQVITRIR
+113 NQVVTRIR
-121 SQRINVETAFEE
+121 SQRINAETAFEE
-133 VISRVIH
+133 VITRVIH

-173 LPNLQAI
+173 LPNLQTL

-196 SQMDAKFVKGIVTE
+196 SQMNAKYVKGIVTE
-210 VGGKTSHAAIMAR
+210 VGGRTSHAAIMAR
-223 SLQIPAIVGCKGV
+223 SLQIPAIVGCKKVAHQVKNGE
-236 VRQLRNSEHVIVD
+236 QIIVD

-254 TIIAPEPNQ
+254 TIVEPTPQ
-263 VKHYQQIASQY
+263 QIKHYQKVASQY

-284 VNSPS
+284 VESPS
-289 VTKDG
+289 VTRDG
-294 CQLTI
+294 TKLTI

-306 NDIAAAVNNGAD
+306 NDIPAAVSNGAD
-318 EVGLFRTEFLYM
+318 EIGLFRTEFLYM

-342 TAYKNAVEQLN
+342 AAYRDAVEAL
-353 GKALVVRTLDIGGDK
+353 GDKTLVVRTLDIGGDK

-392 DRPKMFR
+392 DRPAMFR
-399 TQLRALIRASQFGE
+399 TQLRALIRASQYSQ

-427 QAAKKIYYDELR
+427 RAAKKIFFEER
-439 KLRQDY
+439 EKLQQDN
-445 PHIGKKIKLGIMIEV
+445 PKIGKNIKLGIMIEV

-465 YAERLAKEVDFFS
+465 YAERLAKEVDLFS

-501 YQPLNPPFLKLIHH
+501 YQPLNPPFLRLIHH
-515 IIQSGHQHNTTVA
+515 IIESGHKHNTTVA

-539 LPLLIG
+539 LPLLMG

-554 ATSILRTRSMMKKL
+554 ATSILRTRSMMRKL
-568 DTHEC
+568 DINEC
-573 QQLYQEAVTK
+573 QKLYQEAVTK
-583 CETAEQVRELVEKWL
+583 CETAGQVRELVEQWL
-598 ITNK
+598 TNNK

>member
-1 MLFKDKL
+1 
-8 VSPIIGVKRFLQ
+8 
-20 RGEIDRMTLKMTGT
+20 MTLKMKGT
-34 AASNGVGIAPA
+34 AASNGIGIAPA
-45 YIIDKPDLSF
+45 YIIDKPDLKF
-55 EKRRISDPGTEIQ
+55 EKRRISDPHSEIQ
-68 RFKDALNSISDD
+68 RFKNALIAISDD
-80 LKKLK
+80 LRRLKKAAADK
-85 IAVTGRLSKDELAIF
+85 LSKDELAIF
-100 DVHIEILNDPEMF
+100 DVHIEILDDPEMF
-113 NQVITRIR
+113 NQVVTRIR
-121 SQRINVETAFEE
+121 SQRINAETAFEE
-133 VISRVIH
+133 VITRVIH

-173 LPNLQAI
+173 LPNLQTL

-196 SQMDAKFVKGIVTE
+196 SQMNAKYVKGIVTE
-210 VGGKTSHAAIMAR
+210 VGGRTSHAAIMAR
-223 SLQIPAIVGCKGV
+223 SLQIPAIVGCKKVAHQVKNGE
-236 VRQLRNSEHVIVD
+236 QIIVD

-254 TIIAPEPNQ
+254 TIVEPTPQ
-263 VKHYQQIASQY
+263 QIKHYQKVASQY

-284 VNSPS
+284 VESPS
-289 VTKDG
+289 VTRDG
-294 CQLTI
+294 TKLTI

-306 NDIAAAVNNGAD
+306 NDIPAAVSNGAD
-318 EVGLFRTEFLYM
+318 EIGLFRTEFLYM

-342 TAYKNAVEQLN
+342 AAYRDAVEAL
-353 GKALVVRTLDIGGDK
+353 GDKTLVVRTLDIGGDK

-392 DRPKMFR
+392 DRPAMFR
-399 TQLRALIRASQFGE
+399 TQLRALIRTSQYGQ

-427 QAAKKIYYDELR
+427 RAAKKIFFEER
-439 KLRQDY
+439 EKLQQDN
-445 PHIGKKIKLGIMIEV
+445 PKIGKNIKFGIMIEV

-501 YQPLNPPFLKLIHH
+501 YQPLNPPFLRLIHH
-515 IIQSGHQHNTTVA
+515 IIESGHKHNTTVA

-539 LPLLIG
+539 LPLLMG

-554 ATSILRTRSMMKKL
+554 ATSILRTRSMMRKL
-568 DTHEC
+568 DINEC
-573 QQLYQEAVTK
+573 QKLYQEAVTK
-583 CETAEQVRELVEKWL
+583 CETAGQVRELVEQWL
-598 ITNK
+598 TNNK

>member
-1 MLFKDKL
+1 
-8 VSPIIGVKRFLQ
+8 
-20 RGEIDRMTLKMTGT
+20 MTLKTTGT
-34 AASNGVGIAPA
+34 AASNGIGIAPA
-45 YIIDKPDLSF
+45 YIVDKPDLSF
-55 EKRRISDPGTEIQ
+55 EKRRISDPFAEIQ
-68 RFKDALNSISDD
+68 RFKNALLAISND
-80 LKKLK
+80 LRAIKKAATK
-85 IAVTGRLSKDELAIF
+85 KLSKDELAIF
-100 DVHIEILNDPEMF
+100 DVHIEILDDPEMF
-113 NQVITRIR
+113 NQVVTRIR
-121 SQRINVETAFEE
+121 SQRINAETAFEE
-133 VISRVIH
+133 VITRVIH
-140 EFEAMTGNKYMQ
+140 EFESMTGNKYMQ

-173 LPNLQAI
+173 LPNLQTL

-196 SQMDAKFVKGIVTE
+196 SQMNAKYVKGIVTE
-210 VGGKTSHAAIMAR
+210 VGGRTSHAAIMAR
-223 SLQIPAIVGCKGV
+223 SLQIPAIVGCKKIAHQVKNGE
-236 VRQLRNSEHVIVD
+236 RMIVD

-254 TIIAPEPNQ
+254 AIVEPIAQQ
-263 VKHYQQIASQY
+263 VEHYQQLASQY

-284 VNSPS
+284 VDSPS

-294 CQLTI
+294 QQLTI

-306 NDIAAAVNNGAD
+306 NDIPAAVNNGAD
-318 EVGLFRTEFLYM
+318 EIGLFRTEFLYM
-330 KSEHLPTEEEQF
+330 KSEHLPTEEEQLR
-342 TAYKNAVEQLN
+342 AYQDAVESLR

-392 DRPKMFR
+392 DRPSMFR
-399 TQLRALIRASQFGE
+399 TQLRALIRASQFGQ

-427 QAAKKIYYDELR
+427 RSAKKIYYEER
-439 KLRQDY
+439 EKLRQDY
-445 PHIGKKIKLGIMIEV
+445 PHVGANIKLGIMIEV

-493 GNASVSYL
+493 GNVAVSYL
-501 YQPLNPPFLKLIHH
+501 YQPLNPPFLKLIDH
-515 IIQSGHQHNTTVA
+515 IIKSGHQHNTTVA

-539 LPLLIG
+539 LPLLMG

-554 ATSILRTRSMMKKL
+554 ATSILRTRSMMRNL
-568 DTHEC
+568 DIKEC
-573 QQLYQEAVTK
+573 QQLYHEAVTK
-583 CETAEQVRELVEKWL
+583 CETANQVHDLVENWL
-598 ITNK
+598 KANN

>member
-1 MLFKDKL
+1 
-8 VSPIIGVKRFLQ
+8 
-20 RGEIDRMTLKMTGT
+20 MTLKMKGT
-34 AASNGVGIAPA
+34 AASNGIGIAPA
-45 YIIDKPDLSF
+45 YIIDKPDLKF
-55 EKRRISDPGTEIQ
+55 EKRRISDPHSEIQ
-68 RFKDALNSISDD
+68 RFKNALIAISNDLRR
-80 LKKLK
+80 LKKAAADK
-85 IAVTGRLSKDELAIF
+85 LSKDELAIF
-100 DVHIEILNDPEMF
+100 DVHIEILDDPEMF
-113 NQVITRIR
+113 NQVVTRIR
-121 SQRINVETAFEE
+121 SQRINAETAFEE
-133 VISRVIH
+133 VITRVIH

-173 LPNLQAI
+173 LPNLQTL

-196 SQMDAKFVKGIVTE
+196 SQMNAKYVKGIVTE
-210 VGGKTSHAAIMAR
+210 VGGRTSHAAIMAR
-223 SLQIPAIVGCKGV
+223 SLQIPAIVGCKKVAHQVKNGE
-236 VRQLRNSEHVIVD
+236 QIIVD

-254 TIIAPEPNQ
+254 TIVEPTPQ
-263 VKHYQQIASQY
+263 QIKHYQEVASQY

-284 VNSPS
+284 VESPS
-289 VTKDG
+289 VTRDG
-294 CQLTI
+294 TKLTI

-306 NDIAAAVNNGAD
+306 NDIPAAVSNGAD
-318 EVGLFRTEFLYM
+318 EIGLFRTEFLYM

-342 TAYKNAVEQLN
+342 VAYRDAVEAL
-353 GKALVVRTLDIGGDK
+353 GDKTLVVRTLDIGGDK

-392 DRPKMFR
+392 DRPAMFR
-399 TQLRALIRASQFGE
+399 TQLRALIRASQYGQ

-427 QAAKKIYYDELR
+427 RAAKKIFFEER
-439 KLRQDY
+439 KKLQQDN
-445 PHIGKKIKLGIMIEV
+445 PKIGKNIKLGIMIEV

-501 YQPLNPPFLKLIHH
+501 YQPLNPPFLRLIHH
-515 IIQSGHQHNTTVA
+515 IIESGHKYNTTVA

-539 LPLLIG
+539 LPLLMG

-554 ATSILRTRSMMKKL
+554 ATSILRTRSMMRKL
-568 DTHEC
+568 DINEC
-573 QQLYQEAVTK
+573 QKLYQEAVTK
-583 CETAEQVRELVEKWL
+583 CETASQVRELVEQWL
-598 ITNK
+598 TNNK

>member
-1 MLFKDKL
+1 
-8 VSPIIGVKRFLQ
+8 
-20 RGEIDRMTLKMTGT
+20 MTLKTTGT
-34 AASNGVGIAPA
+34 AASNGIGIAPA
-45 YIIDKPDLSF
+45 YIVDKPDLSF
-55 EKRRISDPGTEIQ
+55 EKRRISDPFAEIQ
-68 RFKDALNSISDD
+68 RFKNALLAISND
-80 LKKLK
+80 LRAIKKVATK
-85 IAVTGRLSKDELAIF
+85 KLSKDELAIF
-100 DVHIEILNDPEMF
+100 DVHIEILDDPEMF
-113 NQVITRIR
+113 NQVVTRIR
-121 SQRINVETAFEE
+121 SQRINAETAFEE
-133 VISRVIH
+133 VITRVIH
-140 EFEAMTGNKYMQ
+140 EFESMTGNKYMQ

-173 LPNLQAI
+173 LPNLQTL

-196 SQMDAKFVKGIVTE
+196 SQMNAKYVKGIVTE
-210 VGGKTSHAAIMAR
+210 VGGRTSHAAIMAR
-223 SLQIPAIVGCKGV
+223 SLQIPAIVGCKKIAHQVKNGE
-236 VRQLRNSEHVIVD
+236 RMIVD

-254 TIIAPEPNQ
+254 AIVEPIAQQ
-263 VKHYQQIASQY
+263 VEHYQQLASQY

-284 VNSPS
+284 VDSPS

-294 CQLTI
+294 QQLTI

-306 NDIAAAVNNGAD
+306 NDIPAAVNNGAD
-318 EVGLFRTEFLYM
+318 EIGLFRTEFLYM
-330 KSEHLPTEEEQF
+330 KSEHLPTEEEQLR
-342 TAYKNAVEQLN
+342 AYQDAVESLG

-392 DRPKMFR
+392 DRPSMFR
-399 TQLRALIRASQFGE
+399 TQLRALIRASQFGQ

-427 QAAKKIYYDELR
+427 RSAKKIYYEER
-439 KLRQDY
+439 EKLRQDY
-445 PHIGKKIKLGIMIEV
+445 PHVGANIKLGIMIEV

-493 GNASVSYL
+493 GNAAVSYL
-501 YQPLNPPFLKLIHH
+501 YQPLNPPFLKLIDH
-515 IIQSGHQHNTTVA
+515 IIKSGHQHNTTVA

-539 LPLLIG
+539 LPLLMG

-554 ATSILRTRSMMKKL
+554 ATSILRTRSMMRNL
-568 DTHEC
+568 DIKEC
-573 QQLYQEAVTK
+573 QQLYHEAVTK
-583 CETAEQVRELVEKWL
+583 CETANQVHDLVENWL
-598 ITNK
+598 KANN

>member
-1 MLFKDKL
+1 
-8 VSPIIGVKRFLQ
+8 
-20 RGEIDRMTLKMTGT
+20 MTLKMTGT
-34 AASNGVGIAPA
+34 AASNGIGIAPA
-45 YIIDKPDLSF
+45 YIVDKPDLSF
-55 EKRRISDPGTEIQ
+55 EKRRISDPFAEIQ
-68 RFKDALNSISDD
+68 RFKNALLAISND
-80 LKKLK
+80 LRAIKKAATK
-85 IAVTGRLSKDELAIF
+85 KLSKDELAIF
-100 DVHIEILNDPEMF
+100 DVHIEILDDPEMF
-113 NQVITRIR
+113 NQVVTRIR
-121 SQRINVETAFEE
+121 SQRINAETAFEE
-133 VISRVIH
+133 VITRVIH
-140 EFEAMTGNKYMQ
+140 EFESMTGNKYMQ

-173 LPNLQAI
+173 LPNLQTL

-196 SQMDAKFVKGIVTE
+196 SQMNAKYVKGIVTE
-210 VGGKTSHAAIMAR
+210 VGGRTSHAAIMAR
-223 SLQIPAIVGCKGV
+223 SLQIPAIVGCKKIAHQVKNGE
-236 VRQLRNSEHVIVD
+236 RMIVD
-249 GFSGT
+249 GFSGAA
-254 TIIAPEPNQ
+254 IVEPTAQQ
-263 VKHYQQIASQY
+263 VEHYQQLASQY

-294 CQLTI
+294 QQLTI

-306 NDIAAAVNNGAD
+306 NDIPAAVNNGAD
-318 EVGLFRTEFLYM
+318 EIGLFRTEFLYM

-342 TAYKNAVEQLN
+342 RAYQDAVESFE
-353 GKALVVRTLDIGGDK
+353 GKTLVVRTLDIGGDK

-392 DRPKMFR
+392 DRPSMFR
-399 TQLRALIRASQFGE
+399 TQLRALIRASQFGQ

-427 QAAKKIYYDELR
+427 RSAKKIYYEER
-439 KLRQDY
+439 EKLRRDD
-445 PHIGKKIKLGIMIEV
+445 PRIGENIKLGIMIEV

-501 YQPLNPPFLKLIHH
+501 YQPLNPPFLKLIDH
-515 IIQSGHQHNTTVA
+515 IIKSGHQHNTTVA

-539 LPLLIG
+539 LPLLMG

-554 ATSILRTRSMMKKL
+554 ATSILRTRSMMRNLNIK
-568 DTHEC
+568 EC
-573 QQLYQEAVTK
+573 QQLYHEAVTK
-583 CETAEQVRELVEKWL
+583 CETANQVHDLVENWL
-598 ITNK
+598 KANN

>member
-1 MLFKDKL
+1 
-8 VSPIIGVKRFLQ
+8 
-20 RGEIDRMTLKMTGT
+20 MTLKMTGT
-34 AASNGVGIAPA
+34 AASNGIGIAPA
-45 YIIDKPDLSF
+45 YIVDKPDLSF
-55 EKRRISDPGTEIQ
+55 EKRRISDPFAEIQ
-68 RFKDALNSISDD
+68 RFKNALLAISND
-80 LKKLK
+80 LRAIKKAATK
-85 IAVTGRLSKDELAIF
+85 KLSKDELAIF
-100 DVHIEILNDPEMF
+100 DVHIEILDDPEMF
-113 NQVITRIR
+113 NQVVTRIR
-121 SQRINVETAFEE
+121 SQRINAETAFEE
-133 VISRVIH
+133 VITRVIH
-140 EFEAMTGNKYMQ
+140 EFESMTGNKYMQ

-173 LPNLQAI
+173 LPNLQTF

-196 SQMDAKFVKGIVTE
+196 SQMNAKYVKGIVTE
-210 VGGKTSHAAIMAR
+210 VGGRTSHAAIMAR
-223 SLQIPAIVGCKGV
+223 SLQIPAIVGCKKIAHQVKNGE
-236 VRQLRNSEHVIVD
+236 RMIVD
-249 GFSGT
+249 GFSGAA
-254 TIIAPEPNQ
+254 IVEPTAQQ
-263 VKHYQQIASQY
+263 VEHYQQLASQY

-294 CQLTI
+294 QQLTI

-306 NDIAAAVNNGAD
+306 NDIPAAVNNGAD
-318 EVGLFRTEFLYM
+318 EIGLFRTEFLYM

-342 TAYKNAVEQLN
+342 RAYQDAVESLK
-353 GKALVVRTLDIGGDK
+353 GKTLVVRTLDIGGDK

-392 DRPKMFR
+392 DRPSMFR
-399 TQLRALIRASQFGE
+399 TQLRALIRASQFGQ

-427 QAAKKIYYDELR
+427 RSAKKIYYEER
-439 KLRQDY
+439 EKLRRDD
-445 PHIGKKIKLGIMIEV
+445 PRIGENIKLGIMIEV

-501 YQPLNPPFLKLIHH
+501 YQPLNPPFLKLIDH
-515 IIQSGHQHNTTVA
+515 IIKSGHQHNTTVA

-539 LPLLIG
+539 LPLLMG

-554 ATSILRTRSMMKKL
+554 ATSILRTRSMMRNLNIK
-568 DTHEC
+568 EC
-573 QQLYQEAVTK
+573 QQLYHEAVTK
-583 CETAEQVRELVEKWL
+583 CETANQVHDLVENWL
-598 ITNK
+598 KANN

>member
-1 MLFKDKL
+1 
-8 VSPIIGVKRFLQ
+8 
-20 RGEIDRMTLKMTGT
+20 MTLKMTGA

-45 YIIDKPDLSF
+45 YIVDKPDLSF
-55 EKRRISDPGTEIQ
+55 EKRRISDPFAEIQ
-68 RFKDALNSISDD
+68 RFKDALLAISNDLRA
-80 LKKLK
+80 LKKAATK
-85 IAVTGRLSKDELAIF
+85 KLSKDELAIF
-100 DVHIEILNDPEMF
+100 DVHIEILDDPEMF
-113 NQVITRIR
+113 NQVVTRIR
-121 SQRINVETAFEE
+121 SQRINAETAFEE
-133 VISRVIH
+133 VITRVIH
-140 EFEAMTGNKYMQ
+140 EFESMTGNKYMQ

-173 LPNLQAI
+173 LPNLQTL

-196 SQMDAKFVKGIVTE
+196 SQMNAKYVKGIVTE
-210 VGGKTSHAAIMAR
+210 VGGRTSHAAIMAR
-223 SLQIPAIVGCKGV
+223 SLQIPAIVGCKKVAHQVKNGERLV
-236 VRQLRNSEHVIVD
+236 VD

-254 TIIAPEPNQ
+254 AIVEPTTQQ
-263 VKHYQQIASQY
+263 VAHYQQLASQY

-294 CQLTI
+294 QQLTI

-306 NDIAAAVNNGAD
+306 NDIPAAVNNGAD
-318 EVGLFRTEFLYM
+318 EIGLFRTEFLYM

-342 TAYKNAVEQLN
+342 HAYRNAVESLG
-353 GKALVVRTLDIGGDK
+353 GKTLVVRTLDIGGDK

-392 DRPKMFR
+392 DRPQMFR
-399 TQLRALIRASQFGE
+399 TQLRALIRASQFGQV
-413 INIMFPMI
+413 NIMFPMI

-427 QAAKKIYYDELR
+427 QAAKKIYYEER
-439 KLRQDY
+439 EKLRQDY
-445 PHIGKKIKLGIMIEV
+445 PHIGANIKLGIMIEV

-501 YQPLNPPFLKLIHH
+501 YQPLNPPFLRLIEN
-515 IIQSGHQHNTTVA
+515 IIKSGHQHNTTVA

-539 LPLLIG
+539 LPLLMG

-554 ATSILRTRSMMKKL
+554 ATSILRTRSMMRNL
-568 DTHEC
+568 DINEC
-573 QQLYQEAVTK
+573 QKLYHEAVTK
-583 CETAEQVRELVEKWL
+583 CETANQVHDLVEEWL
-598 ITNK
+598 KNE

>member
-1 MLFKDKL
+1 
-8 VSPIIGVKRFLQ
+8 
-20 RGEIDRMTLKMTGT
+20 MTLKTTGT
-34 AASNGVGIAPA
+34 AASNGIGIAPA
-45 YIIDKPDLSF
+45 YIVDKPDLSF
-55 EKRRISDPGTEIQ
+55 EKRRISDPFAEIQ
-68 RFKDALNSISDD
+68 RFKNALLAISND
-80 LKKLK
+80 LRAIKKAATK
-85 IAVTGRLSKDELAIF
+85 KLSKDELAIF
-100 DVHIEILNDPEMF
+100 DVHIEILDDPEMF
-113 NQVITRIR
+113 NQVVTRIR
-121 SQRINVETAFEE
+121 SQRINAETAFEE
-133 VISRVIH
+133 VITRVIH
-140 EFEAMTGNKYMQ
+140 EFESMTGNKYMQ

-173 LPNLQAI
+173 LPNLQTL

-196 SQMDAKFVKGIVTE
+196 SQMNAKYVKGIVTE
-210 VGGKTSHAAIMAR
+210 VGGRTSHAAIMAR
-223 SLQIPAIVGCKGV
+223 SLQIPAIVGCKKIAHQVKNGE
-236 VRQLRNSEHVIVD
+236 RMIVD

-254 TIIAPEPNQ
+254 AIVEPIAQQ
-263 VKHYQQIASQY
+263 VEHYQQLASQY

-284 VNSPS
+284 VDSPS

-294 CQLTI
+294 QQLTI

-306 NDIAAAVNNGAD
+306 NDIPTAVNNGAD
-318 EVGLFRTEFLYM
+318 EIGLFRTEFLYM
-330 KSEHLPTEEEQF
+330 KSEHLPTEEEQLR
-342 TAYKNAVEQLN
+342 AYQDAVESLG

-392 DRPKMFR
+392 DRPSMFR
-399 TQLRALIRASQFGE
+399 TQLRALIRASQFGQ

-427 QAAKKIYYDELR
+427 RSAKRIYYEER
-439 KLRQDY
+439 EKLRQDY
-445 PHIGKKIKLGIMIEV
+445 PHVGANIKLGIMIEV

-493 GNASVSYL
+493 GNAAVSYL
-501 YQPLNPPFLKLIHH
+501 YQPLNPPFLKLIDH
-515 IIQSGHQHNTTVA
+515 IIKSGHQHNTTVA

-539 LPLLIG
+539 LPLLMG

-554 ATSILRTRSMMKKL
+554 ATSILRTRSMMRNL
-568 DTHEC
+568 DIKEC
-573 QQLYQEAVTK
+573 QQLYHEAVTK
-583 CETAEQVRELVEKWL
+583 CETANQVHDLVENWL
-598 ITNK
+598 KANN

>member
-1 MLFKDKL
+1 
-8 VSPIIGVKRFLQ
+8 
-20 RGEIDRMTLKMTGT
+20 MTLKMTGT
-34 AASNGVGIAPA
+34 AASNGIGIAPA
-45 YIIDKPDLSF
+45 YIVDKPDLSF
-55 EKRRISDPGTEIQ
+55 EKRRISDPFVEIQ
-68 RFKDALNSISDD
+68 RFKNTLLAISNDLRA
-80 LKKLK
+80 LKKAATK
-85 IAVTGRLSKDELAIF
+85 KLSKDELAIF
-100 DVHIEILNDPEMF
+100 DVHIEILDDPEMF
-113 NQVITRIR
+113 NQVVTRIR
-121 SQRINVETAFEE
+121 SQRINAETAFEE
-133 VISRVIH
+133 VITRVIH
-140 EFEAMTGNKYMQ
+140 EFESMTGNKYMQ

-173 LPNLQAI
+173 LPNLQTL

-196 SQMDAKFVKGIVTE
+196 SQMNAKYVKGIVTE
-210 VGGKTSHAAIMAR
+210 VGGRTSHAAIMAR
-223 SLQIPAIVGCKGV
+223 SLQIPAIVGCKKIAHQVKNGE
-236 VRQLRNSEHVIVD
+236 RVIVD

-254 TIIAPEPNQ
+254 AIVEPTAQQ
-263 VKHYQQIASQY
+263 VEHYQRLASQY
-274 AAEKLQWAKL
+274 AAEKLRWAKL
-284 VNSPS
+284 VNNPS

-294 CQLTI
+294 QQLTI

-306 NDIAAAVNNGAD
+306 NDIPAAVNNGAD

-330 KSEHLPTEEEQF
+330 KSEHLPTEDEQF
-342 TAYKNAVEQLN
+342 QAYKDAVESLA
-353 GKALVVRTLDIGGDK
+353 GKTLVVRTLDIGGDK

-392 DRPKMFR
+392 DRPSMFR
-399 TQLRALIRASQFGE
+399 TQLRALIRASQFGQ

-427 QAAKKIYYDELR
+427 RAAKKIYYEER
-439 KLRQDY
+439 EKLRQDY
-445 PHIGKKIKLGIMIEV
+445 PHVGANIKLGIMIEV

-493 GNASVSYL
+493 GNAAVSYL
-501 YQPLNPPFLKLIHH
+501 YQPLNPPFLKLIDH
-515 IIQSGHQHNTTVA
+515 IIKSGHQHNTTVA
-528 MCGEMAGDRLA
+528 MCGEMAGDRLS
-539 LPLLIG
+539 LPLLMG

-554 ATSILRTRSMMKKL
+554 ATSILRTRSMMRNL
-568 DTHEC
+568 DINEC
-573 QQLYQEAVTK
+573 QKLYHEAVTK
-583 CETAEQVRELVEKWL
+583 CETADQVHDLVEEWL
-598 ITNK
+598 KINSN

>member
-1 MLFKDKL
+1 
-8 VSPIIGVKRFLQ
+8 
-20 RGEIDRMTLKMTGT
+20 MTLKTTGT
-34 AASNGVGIAPA
+34 AASNGIGIAPA
-45 YIIDKPDLSF
+45 YIVDKPDLSF
-55 EKRRISDPGTEIQ
+55 EKRRISDPFAEIQ
-68 RFKDALNSISDD
+68 RFKNALLAISND
-80 LKKLK
+80 LRAIKKAATK
-85 IAVTGRLSKDELAIF
+85 KLSKDELAIF
-100 DVHIEILNDPEMF
+100 DVHIEILDDPEMF
-113 NQVITRIR
+113 NQVVTRIR
-121 SQRINVETAFEE
+121 SQRINAETAFEE
-133 VISRVIH
+133 VITRVIH
-140 EFEAMTGNKYMQ
+140 EFESMTGNKYMQ

-158 ASIRDQVL
+158 ANIRDQVL

-173 LPNLQAI
+173 LPNLQTL

-196 SQMDAKFVKGIVTE
+196 SQMNAKYVKGIVTE
-210 VGGKTSHAAIMAR
+210 VGGRTSHAAIMAR
-223 SLQIPAIVGCKGV
+223 SLQIPAIVGCKKIAHQVKNGE
-236 VRQLRNSEHVIVD
+236 RMIVD

-254 TIIAPEPNQ
+254 AIVEPIAQQ
-263 VKHYQQIASQY
+263 VEHYQQLASQY

-284 VNSPS
+284 VDSPS

-294 CQLTI
+294 QQLTI

-306 NDIAAAVNNGAD
+306 NDIPAAVNNGAD
-318 EVGLFRTEFLYM
+318 EIGLFRTEFLYM
-330 KSEHLPTEEEQF
+330 KSEHLPTEEEQLR
-342 TAYKNAVEQLN
+342 AYQDAVESLG

-392 DRPKMFR
+392 DRPSMFR
-399 TQLRALIRASQFGE
+399 TQLRALIRASQFGQ

-427 QAAKKIYYDELR
+427 RSAKKIYYEER
-439 KLRQDY
+439 EKLRQDY
-445 PHIGKKIKLGIMIEV
+445 PHVGANIKLGIMIEV

-493 GNASVSYL
+493 GNAAVSYL
-501 YQPLNPPFLKLIHH
+501 YQPLNPPFLKLIDH
-515 IIQSGHQHNTTVA
+515 IIKSGHQHNTTVA

-539 LPLLIG
+539 LPLLMG

-554 ATSILRTRSMMKKL
+554 ATSILRTRSMMRNL
-568 DTHEC
+568 DIKEC
-573 QQLYQEAVTK
+573 QQLYHEAVTK
-583 CETAEQVRELVEKWL
+583 CETANQVHDLVENWL
-598 ITNK
+598 KANN

>member
-1 MLFKDKL
+1 
-8 VSPIIGVKRFLQ
+8 
-20 RGEIDRMTLKMTGT
+20 MTLKMTGT
-34 AASNGVGIAPA
+34 AASNGIGIAPA
-45 YIIDKPDLSF
+45 YIVDKPDLSF
-55 EKRRISDPGTEIQ
+55 EKRRISDPFAEIQ
-68 RFKDALNSISDD
+68 RFKNALLAISND
-80 LKKLK
+80 LRAIKKAATK
-85 IAVTGRLSKDELAIF
+85 KLSKDELAIF
-100 DVHIEILNDPEMF
+100 DVHIEILDDPEMF
-113 NQVITRIR
+113 NQVVTRIR
-121 SQRINVETAFEE
+121 SQRINAETAFEE
-133 VISRVIH
+133 VITRVIH
-140 EFEAMTGNKYMQ
+140 EFESMTGNKYMQ

-173 LPNLQAI
+173 LPNLQTL

-196 SQMDAKFVKGIVTE
+196 SQMNAKYVKGIVTE
-210 VGGKTSHAAIMAR
+210 VGGRTSHAAIMAR
-223 SLQIPAIVGCKGV
+223 SLQIPAIVGCKKIAHQVKNGE
-236 VRQLRNSEHVIVD
+236 RMIVD
-249 GFSGT
+249 GFSGAA
-254 TIIAPEPNQ
+254 IVEPTAQQ
-263 VKHYQQIASQY
+263 VEHYQQLASQY

-294 CQLTI
+294 QQLTI

-306 NDIAAAVNNGAD
+306 NDIPAAVNNGAD
-318 EVGLFRTEFLYM
+318 EIGLFRTEFLYM
-330 KSEHLPTEEEQF
+330 KSEYLPTEEEQF
-342 TAYKNAVEQLN
+342 RAYQDAVESLE
-353 GKALVVRTLDIGGDK
+353 GKTLVVRTLDIGGDK

-392 DRPKMFR
+392 DRPSMFR
-399 TQLRALIRASQFGE
+399 TQLRALIRASQFGQ

-427 QAAKKIYYDELR
+427 RSAKKIYYEER
-439 KLRQDY
+439 EKLRQDY
-445 PHIGKKIKLGIMIEV
+445 PHVGANIKLGIMIEV

-501 YQPLNPPFLKLIHH
+501 YQPLNPPFLKLIDH
-515 IIQSGHQHNTTVA
+515 IIKSGHQHNTTVA

-539 LPLLIG
+539 LPLLMG

-554 ATSILRTRSMMKKL
+554 ATSILRTRSMMRNLNIK
-568 DTHEC
+568 EC
-573 QQLYQEAVTK
+573 QQLYHEAVTK
-583 CETAEQVRELVEKWL
+583 CETANQVHDLVENWL
-598 ITNK
+598 KANN